1 MKYRLPSMAGFGR
14 KLIVFLLVDAVLA
27 GLEVLWEKRTIGAFF
42 LLLALRSPMSVIL
55 AAIWNA
61 IDKG

>member
-1 MKYRLPSMAGFGR
+1 MKYRFPSMAGFGR

-42 LLLALRSPMSVIL
+42 LLLAL
-55 AAIWNA
+55 
-61 IDKG
+61 